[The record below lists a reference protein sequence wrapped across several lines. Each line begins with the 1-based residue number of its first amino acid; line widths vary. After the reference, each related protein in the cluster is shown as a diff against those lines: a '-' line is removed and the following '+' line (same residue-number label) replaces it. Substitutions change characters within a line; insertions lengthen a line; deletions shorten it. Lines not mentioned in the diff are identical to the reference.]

1 MNKKF
6 STLMACAM
14 LAGSMSAYSQ
24 TSHGVTGKWGNPSET
39 RYRTQNT
46 AVTAL
51 GASVERNTAV
61 FARKKLAL
69 YLLKQKAARTTQYR
83 TRSMAV
89 REETTWKVQ

>member
-46 AVTAL
+46 AVTAP

-61 FARKKLAL
+61 SD
-69 YLLKQKAARTTQYR
+69 YQ
-83 TRSMAV
+83 AV
-89 REETTWKVQ
+89 RTDAFIYIKVRTGISGWVIIGERLLSLIH